1 MNMAQE
7 IDLVTPEEFETMEKD
22 ERFNYEL
29 IDGIVMMSPSPSRE
43 HQRISIKIAHKL
55 MNSLEN
61 TSCQPLYE
69 YNIRINDNSFKPDLM
84 VFCDENADLP
94 EIVFEIL
101 SPSTRYKDLTIKT
114 LKYEE
119 AGIEEYWIIDP
130 KVKTV
135 TVHDYINQTAETYA
149 VGDTIHSKA
158 RPEIIIAVA
167 DIFN

>member
-7 IDLVTPEEFETMEKD
+7 IDSVTPEEFEAMEKD

-29 IDGIVMMSPSPSRE
+29 IDGMVMMSPSPSRA
-43 HQRISIKIAHKL
+43 HQVIGNKL
-55 MNSLEN
+55 LFQLNLRLIN
-61 TSCQPLYE
+61 TPCQPLYE
-69 YNIRINDNSFKPDLM
+69 YDININDNIFKPDLM

-101 SPSTRYKDLTIKT
+101 SPSTRYQDLTIKT

>member
-1 MNMAQE
+1 MNVVRKME
-7 IDLVTPEEFETMEKD
+7 SVTPEEFEAMEKD
-22 ERFNYEL
+22 EHFNYEL

-43 HQRISIKIAHKL
+43 HQGIGFKVNGFLFRQIDSHKCTGYYETDIK
-55 MNSLEN
+55 
-61 TSCQPLYE
+61 
-69 YNIRINDNSFKPDLM
+69 INDNIYKPDISI
-84 VFCDENADLP
+84 FCNDNNDIP
-94 EIVFEIL
+94 IIVFEIL
-101 SPSTRYKDLTIKT
+101 SSSTRRKDLTIKT

-130 KVKTV
+130 KVKTI
-135 TVHDYINQTAETYA
+135 TVHDYVNQTAETYA